1 MIGLQ
6 EIWCEIMLSQDNVM
20 SVPTKWS
27 PKKRYQQFTV
37 LGHVLEVLKKIV
49 YFISYVISIAMNLRA
64 CLLMELS
71 VFSFEFWT
79 CIISTSC
86 TTLMSLYL
94 VILVCIQCFSI
105 PPRQT
110 PWLSKVSDR
119 AHLPCLIL
127 LSYLSSFRC
136 MPPSL

>member
-1 MIGLQ
+1 
-6 EIWCEIMLSQDNVM
+6 MLSQDKVM
-20 SVPTKWS
+20 SVPTKWT
-27 PKKRYQQFTV
+27 PKKRYQQFTI
-37 LGHVLEVLKKIV
+37 LGHVLECLKKTV

-110 PWLSKVSDR
+110 PWLSKVTYKDNS
-119 AHLPCLIL
+119 PCLIL
-127 LSYLSSFRC
+127 SPSRC
-136 MPPSL
+136 MLPSL